1 MDKGAA
7 ATVEFTVEYVCRVG
21 MPSGDV
27 VERTFSAPD
36 ERVLRADLE
45 RQGLY
50 LLAVRRRLSLAALR
64 LRKPRVDPGNLLV
77 FSQELAALLKAGLPL
92 FQSLDVMLERQ
103 RDAVFRRSLAAVR
116 EKVKAGTALS
126 DAFQQ
131 EGGLYPPIFAASLVA
146 GERSG
151 NLDEVLKRFSSHL
164 RLNQALKKKA
174 VSASVY
180 PIVLL
185 TMMVGLVLLLVG
197 WVIPQFQSFYEG
209 LGAQLPT
216 PTRVLLSAS
225 AAFRANLPW
234 IVFGLGMAG
243 MAALY
248 WLRREG
254 SGEAIDRA
262 LLRVPY
268 FGGLMR
274 MYATSQLMRTLST
287 LLAGGLPL
295 LNALEV
301 AAASIGNRAMARAIG
316 EATGR
321 IREGASLTTAL
332 ESTGMLESLPLE
344 MVKVGEQTGALGDML
359 NAISDFYD
367 EDLDTQM
374 AAVLSLV
381 EPVLLVLMAV
391 IVAAMLLAFYLP
403 MFQAISAVQG
413 TVR

>member
-1 MDKGAA
+1 M
-7 ATVEFTVEYVCRVG
+7 EYVCRVG
-21 MPSGDV
+21 TPSGEV
-27 VERTFSAPD
+27 VERAFSASD
-36 ERVLRADLE
+36 ERALRADLE
-45 RQGLY
+45 QQGLY
-50 LLAVRRRLSLAALR
+50 LLSVRRGLSLSALR
-64 LRKPRVDPGNLLV
+64 LRKRRVDPAKVLV
-77 FSQELAALLKAGLPL
+77 FAQELAALLKAGLPL
-92 FQSLDVMLERQ
+92 FQSLDLMLERQ
-103 RDAVFRRSLAAVR
+103 RDALLRQSLAAVR
-116 EKVKAGTALS
+116 EKVKSGTALS
-126 DAFQQ
+126 DAFRQ
-131 EGGLYPPIFAASLVA
+131 EGDLYPPIFSASLVA

-151 NLDEVLKRFSSHL
+151 NLDQVLRRFSSHL
-164 RLNQALKKKA
+164 RLNLSLKKKA

-185 TMMVGLVLLLVG
+185 TMMVGLVAILLV
-197 WVIPQFQSFYEG
+197 WVIPQFKSFYEG
-209 LGAQLPT
+209 LGAELPLA
-216 PTRVLLSAS
+216 TRMLLTLATTV
-225 AAFRANLPW
+225 RANLLW
-234 IVFGLGMAG
+234 IVLGLGLLVLSAVS
-243 MAALY
+243 

-254 SGEAIDRA
+254 SGVALDRA
-262 LLRVPY
+262 LLRLPY

-301 AAASIGNRAMARAIG
+301 AAASIGNRGMAQAVG
-316 EATGR
+316 AATGR

-332 ESTGMLESLPLE
+332 ESTGMLEALPLE

-367 EDLDTQM
+367 EELDTRM
-374 AAVLSLV
+374 ATVLSLV

-413 TVR
+413 HVR

>member
-1 MDKGAA
+1 M
-7 ATVEFTVEYVCRVG
+7 EYVCRVG
-21 MPSGDV
+21 TPSGDV
-27 VERTFSAPD
+27 VERAFTASD
-36 ERVLRADLE
+36 ERTLRADLE
-45 RQGLY
+45 QQGLY
-50 LLAVRRRLSLAALR
+50 LLSVRRGLSLSGFR
-64 LRKPRVDPGNLLV
+64 LRRRRVNPATLLI

-103 RDAVFRRSLAAVR
+103 RDPLLRQSLAAVR
-116 EKVKAGTALS
+116 EKVKSGTALS
-126 DAFQQ
+126 DALRQ
-131 EGGLYPPIFAASLVA
+131 EGDLYPPIFSASLVA

-151 NLDEVLKRFSSHL
+151 NLDQVLRRFAGHL
-164 RLNQALKKKA
+164 RLSLSLKKKA

-185 TMMVGLVLLLVG
+185 TMMAGLVSILVVY
-197 WVIPQFQSFYEG
+197 VIPQFRAFYEG
-209 LGAQLPT
+209 LGAELPLA
-216 PTRVLLSAS
+216 TRMLLALATSV
-225 AAFRANLPW
+225 RANLLW
-234 IVFGLGMAG
+234 IVLGVGL
-243 MAALY
+243 LVFSVLS

-254 SGEAIDRA
+254 SGVALDRA

-301 AAASIGNRAMARAIG
+301 AAASIGNRAMAQAVG
-316 EATGR
+316 TATGR

-332 ESTGMLESLPLE
+332 ESTGMLEALPLE
-344 MVKVGEQTGALGDML
+344 MVKVGEQTGALGEML
-359 NAISDFYD
+359 NAIADFYD
-367 EDLDTQM
+367 EDLDTRM
-374 AAVLSLV
+374 ATVLSLV
-381 EPVLLVLMAV
+381 EPVLLVLMAF

-413 TVR
+413 GVR